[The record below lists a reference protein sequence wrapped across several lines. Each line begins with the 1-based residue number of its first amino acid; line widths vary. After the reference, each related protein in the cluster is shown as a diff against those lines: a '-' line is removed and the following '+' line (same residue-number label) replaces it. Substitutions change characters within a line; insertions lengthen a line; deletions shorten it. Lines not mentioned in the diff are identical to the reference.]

1 MIHLAIDSKHNT
13 ACGHFEKGDWTTV
26 KYASVTC
33 TECKMPDAIKKY
45 QNYMNSLN
53 QISKEIIAGQGK
65 IKS

>member
-26 KYASVTC
+26 KYANVTC
-33 TECKMPDAIKKY
+33 SACKMPDAMKKY
-45 QNYMNSLN
+45 DNYMKALTTL
-53 QISKEIIAGQGK
+53 SKERTDQMK